1 MLLMKLQNNEG
12 QTIDQI
18 KIHSRIELLLFG
30 INKSE
35 FNNLTVRQLFKIIK
49 QRINQTFEQQR
60 RLKKFELLD
69 LMYFINMY
77 GYFYRV
83 NKNYKLIF

>member
-1 MLLMKLQNNEG
+1 MKLQNNEG